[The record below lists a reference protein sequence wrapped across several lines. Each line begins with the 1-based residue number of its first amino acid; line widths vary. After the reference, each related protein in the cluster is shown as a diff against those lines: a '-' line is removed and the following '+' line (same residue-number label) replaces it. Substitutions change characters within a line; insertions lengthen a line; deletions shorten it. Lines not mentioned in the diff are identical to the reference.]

1 MNWSEVF
8 VALGETLLVV
18 LLSTALAYLVGLP
31 LGVLLHVTKRNGLK
45 PLPVLNAI
53 LSFFVNVLRSIPC
66 LIVVVLCLPL
76 VRVFFGRGTG
86 AWYTMLIPLFFSSFA
101 YVARVVEQSLGEV
114 DSGKIEAAK
123 SLGASTWQ
131 NIFYVLL
138 PEARVSLL
146 TGLTVTAVNIL
157 GYTAFAY
164 NIGAGGIIAYIWS
177 YYTRNT
183 GSFQESWEFWILILL
198 TVLLVQL
205 IQEVGLRIVKKSDKR
220 KAISQ

>member
-18 LLSTALAYLVGLP
+18 LLSTACAYFVGRP

-66 LIVVVLCLPL
+66 LIVVVLCLPM

-114 DSGKIEAAK
+114 DSGQIEAAK

-138 PEARVSLL
+138 PEARV
-146 TGLTVTAVNIL
+146 
-157 GYTAFAY
+157 
-164 NIGAGGIIAYIWS
+164 
-177 YYTRNT
+177 
-183 GSFQESWEFWILILL
+183 
-198 TVLLVQL
+198 
-205 IQEVGLRIVKKSDKR
+205 
-220 KAISQ
+220 